1 MNREQAVAF
10 LNALNAAGPYVPPI
24 VFQAIAQNVVLQMI
38 ARVADGQ
45 STCVITEAPKV
56 AE

>member
-1 MNREQAVAF
+1 MNREQAIAF

-24 VFQAIAQNVVLQMI
+24 VFQTIAQNIVLQMI

-45 STCVITEAPKV
+45 STCLMTDVPKV